1 MKNEQLLID
10 LSDEQ
15 CEKVVGGVGRLGP
28 NFGGAGAG
36 TQGWFG
42 NGAPPPGGDNNGL
55 YMYVR
60 NVRTFSSEAP
70 HAWRTGTGATIAAF
84 QMTISL

>member
-15 CEKVVGGVGRLGP
+15 CEKVVGGVGRLGGGQG
-28 NFGGAGAG
+28 GGAGAG

-42 NGAPPPGGDNNGL
+42 NGSPPPDGSNNGL
-55 YMYVR
+55 D
-60 NVRTFSSEAP
+60 
-70 HAWRTGTGATIAAF
+70 GAGFTPGDMNSHSAVGVMVPGAKDA
-84 QMTISL
+84 